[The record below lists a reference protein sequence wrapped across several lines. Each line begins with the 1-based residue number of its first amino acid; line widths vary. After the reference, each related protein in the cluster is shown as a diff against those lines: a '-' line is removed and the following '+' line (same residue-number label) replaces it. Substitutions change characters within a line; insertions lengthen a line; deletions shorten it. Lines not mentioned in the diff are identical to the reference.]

1 MKPKLYVDSNF
12 KATRSLRN
20 RKAIVNVTLKGVEVL
35 FLKPVAHN
43 ATFSEAWKQKGLWKM
58 RYFPKNHACL
68 ASAEICHLANMGE
81 ECPVI
86 TNCHTGTSIDDW
98 HGRIDNWY
106 AIDANGQKVVDRGG
120 QLENVYVSV
129 WLSKEEFCAIN
140 PGLSFENYQFYAQ

>member
-1 MKPKLYVDSNF
+1 MFLTSVASH
-12 KATRSLRN
+12 ATS
-20 RKAIVNVTLKGVEVL
+20 
-35 FLKPVAHN
+35 
-43 ATFSEAWKQKGLWKM
+43 SDAWKQKGLWKS
-58 RYFPKNHACL
+58 RYFPENHVCL

-129 WLSKEEFCAIN
+129 WLSKEKFLAIN
-140 PGLSFENYQFYAQ
+140 PRLSFENYQFYAR